1 MGSKRSPKAQIGR
14 RNGLIS
20 CIFWV
25 RTYVPFSLAL
35 VPPAIT
41 GFYTK
46 ANICGRGIQAFG
58 FLRIDRVEVATSQWI
73 TGRVGDR
80 QKLMNPAAL
89 DLNLAALQARLTVY
103 LIPRG
108 TWYRAEKSR
117 EESRWYGTVGC
128 TV

>member
-1 MGSKRSPKAQIGR
+1 M
-14 RNGLIS
+14 
-20 CIFWV
+20 
-25 RTYVPFSLAL
+25 
-35 VPPAIT
+35 
-41 GFYTK
+41 
-46 ANICGRGIQAFG
+46 
-58 FLRIDRVEVATSQWI
+58 EVATSQWI

-108 TWYRAEKSR
+108 TWYRAEKGR